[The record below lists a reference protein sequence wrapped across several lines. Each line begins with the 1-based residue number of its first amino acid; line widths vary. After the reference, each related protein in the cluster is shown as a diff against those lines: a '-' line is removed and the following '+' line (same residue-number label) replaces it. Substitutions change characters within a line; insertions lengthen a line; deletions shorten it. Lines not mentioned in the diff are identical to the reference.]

1 MMKKLVFILVILFV
15 LYFGVQI
22 GFKYFGNGHNIQ
34 YEIINGDHKF
44 QVSENLTIRHKDEHD
59 NYYFEIKKDDF
70 QLSFQTYYDLH
81 KYENVIID
89 IKYYKDTQYECVLPI
104 FRGDLVLFDM
114 MCQDQS
120 GVVFYYHDL
129 KGKNISLDK
138 YVTTLSEV
146 GYDVNMWV
154 DSLNGKTS
162 SKEVVTVYHDN
173 LVEDHY
179 VALTNYKG
187 LYTIS
192 NDDGNKIFNVSL
204 FSKDIYERT
213 VSTQVGR
220 YYLTANYDSNYDF
233 TSFILVDI
241 MYNDNLTL
249 KYHSKISFD
258 SYFMGVVE
266 DSAYLYDK
274 KNKKQYEIDVKHR
287 KVVEIGNETVGIK
300 MYKNGVW
307 SDISVSELSNKN
319 LYFDTANIVDIDTT
333 GYARVDK
340 VGNKILGY
348 YYFYRSTGNGY
359 DVYRADVMNPK
370 LHTYLFHT
378 SNISSVQ
385 YVDDYV
391 YYVDGNKIKY
401 YQDQLGVRTLLKNSE
416 LAFNNGIAYYLHKK

>member
-1 MMKKLVFILVILFV
+1 MMKKLIFILVILFV

-22 GFKYFGNGHNIQ
+22 GFKYLGNGHNIQ
-34 YEIINGDHKF
+34 YEIISGDHKF

-104 FRGDLVLFDM
+104 FRGDFVLFDM

-173 LVEDHY
+173 LVDDHY
-179 VALTNYKG
+179 VALTSYKG
-187 LYTIS
+187 LYTVS
-192 NDDGNKIFNVSL
+192 DDDNQKVFKVEMFL
-204 FSKDIYERT
+204 KDTYERPIS
-213 VSTQVGR
+213 VQVGR
-220 YYLTANYDSNYDF
+220 YYLTADYSVSHDF
-233 TSFILVDI
+233 TSFLMVDMMFNGEDTI
-241 MYNDNLTL
+241 

-258 SYFMGVVE
+258 SYFMGVVGE
-266 DSAYLYDK
+266 SAYLYDRA
-274 KNKKQYEIDVKHR
+274 NKTQYEIDVKR
-287 KVVEIGNETVGIK
+287 KKIVEVGNERIGVKVYRNGTFETVP
-300 MYKNGVW
+300 
-307 SDISVSELSNKN
+307 VSELSSRDV
-319 LYFDTANIVDIDTT
+319 YFESKYIADIDTT
-333 GYARVDK
+333 GYAHVDK
-340 VGNKILGY
+340 VGNQLSGY

-359 DVYRADVMNPK
+359 DVYRSHVVNPTVR
-370 LHTYLFHT
+370 TYLFHT
-378 SNISSVQ
+378 ASISMIR

-391 YYVDGNKIKY
+391 YYSEGDVIKY
-401 YQDQLGVRTLLKNSE
+401 YQDQVGVRTLLTDSE
-416 LAFNNGIAYYLHKK
+416 LAFNSGITYYVYKK